1 MATPPY
7 SIDTS
12 DPTSTT
18 AIASYPANEQAN
30 RNTINSWLLGIS
42 DATTGYAYMPL
53 AKRVGFSV
61 TATVEYRPDFYMG
74 EDDIYVWG
82 KVNRIVNAPSFRLG
96 YVEGALADA
105 ATAMTPLGTMTRM
118 QVAMTL
124 NRTEWVNRS
133 PL

>member
-42 DATTGYAYMPL
+42 DATTGYAYMPVVTTTQKNAL
-53 AKRVGFSV
+53 VLPPVGMPV
-61 TATVEYRPDFYMG
+61 YDTTLG
-74 EDDIYVWG
+74 HIYV
-82 KVNRIVNAPSFRLG
+82 N
-96 YVEGALADA
+96 
-105 ATAMTPLGTMTRM
+105 LGTP
-118 QVAMTL
+118 A
-124 NRTEWVNRS
+124 S
-133 PL
+133 PTWTQA

>member
-42 DATTGYAYMPL
+42 DATTGYAEL
-53 AKRVGFSV
+53 KGARKK
-61 TATVEYRPDFYMG
+61 E
-74 EDDIYVWG
+74 G
-82 KVNRIVNAPSFRLG
+82 KGREGREQRKRLG
-96 YVEGALADA
+96 
-105 ATAMTPLGTMTRM
+105 
-118 QVAMTL
+118 
-124 NRTEWVNRS
+124 W
-133 PL
+133 